1 VKRKRSSADDPTFE
15 QDGGQRSKSKT
26 PNDRKKLTPAQKS
39 NNARVRKEA
48 RHLKKIQEKEMSMAW
63 KDGQAIHLFDLPP
76 EVCAGFLSQAKVIWA
91 DSATFI

>member
-1 VKRKRSSADDPTFE
+1 
-15 QDGGQRSKSKT
+15 
-26 PNDRKKLTPAQKS
+26 
-39 NNARVRKEA
+39 
-48 RHLKKIQEKEMSMAW
+48 MSMAW